1 MTWPWLLD
9 AASIPKDIPA
19 ALPALQQFATNESLT
34 DGPEVVTRLRNRLV
48 HPKDARE
55 PYRLRHLVS
64 EAWQLSMQYG
74 ELLLLHELGYRGQF
88 GRRIPPREWA
98 HEREP
103 VPWA

>member
-1 MTWPWLLD
+1 MT
-9 AASIPKDIPA
+9 AASISTDIPA
-19 ALPALQQFATNESLT
+19 ALPAIRQFATDEGWA

-55 PYRLRHLVS
+55 PYQIRHLVLQ
-64 EAWQLSMQYG
+64 AWQLSMQYG

-98 HEREP
+98 YDREP
-103 VPWA
+103 VPRA